1 MKNRRLCFNGD
12 FKVRAEPVGGITGNP
27 QTKKYIE
34 GYFLVYNKEVE
45 IFPGYFEQIAPGA
58 VDDSI
63 RNNDIRC
70 LFNHDTGFVLGRT
83 GNHTVTL
90 TSDNIGLYG
99 IVEINQNDRQ
109 AMDVYERVKRGDI
122 STCSF
127 GFYEEASV
135 QETEECGLVLHNKVT
150 KANVF
155 EISICP
161 FPAYEDTE
169 ITARSSIASNNAKK
183 QTEIR
188 KSALS
193 KRLEVIKNVKA
204 N

>member
-1 MKNRRLCFNGD
+1 MTNRRLCFNGD
-12 FKVRAEPVGGITGNP
+12 FKVRADPTTDENTG
-27 QTKKYIE
+27 KRYIE
-34 GYFLVYNKEVE
+34 GYFVVYNTEVE

-58 VDDSI
+58 VNDSI
-63 RNNDIRC
+63 KSNDIRC

-83 GNHTVTL
+83 GNNTVTL
-90 TSDNIGLYG
+90 KSDNIGLYAT
-99 IVEINQNDRQ
+99 VEVNQNDRQ

-127 GFYEEASV
+127 GFFEEASE

-150 KANVF
+150 KADVF

-169 ITARSSIASNNAKK
+169 ISARSSIVNKNAKK
-183 QTEIR
+183 QIEIR
-188 KSALS
+188 KATLK
-193 KRLEVIKNVKA
+193 KRLEVLKNA
-204 N
+204 ETN